1 MLNLNSTNVGLRS
14 RKILNH
20 VEEKSF
26 KHAIKR
32 SVGIR
37 HNVPSDWS
45 KIYGKLQHLPVLR
58 SGVTW
63 DEFSDF
69 TLLKA
74 FGFVK
79 QRKHFERLERKVKF
93 CFSNIHFRFNVF
105 QITGCAILSLHFL
118 LRGTSEGERT
128 CETPLNL
135 SLNYSPRRKI
145 YHFLL

>member
-14 RKILNH
+14 RKILNR

-37 HNVPSDWS
+37 HNVRSDWS
-45 KIYGKLQHLPVLR
+45 KIYRKLQHLPVLR

-79 QRKHFERLERKVKF
+79 QRKHFERLKRKDKFCISHIHFLFNGERK
-93 CFSNIHFRFNVF
+93 S
-105 QITGCAILSLHFL
+105 
-118 LRGTSEGERT
+118 
-128 CETPLNL
+128 
-135 SLNYSPRRKI
+135 KI
-145 YHFLL
+145 VT